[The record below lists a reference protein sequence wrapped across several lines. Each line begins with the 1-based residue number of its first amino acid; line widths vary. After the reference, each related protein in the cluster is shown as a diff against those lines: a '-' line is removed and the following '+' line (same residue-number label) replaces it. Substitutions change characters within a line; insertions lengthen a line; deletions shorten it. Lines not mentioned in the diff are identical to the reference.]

1 MLEFGERA
9 EAALSQDV
17 LGLGAAS
24 AMEGTLRLV
33 CLVGVD
39 PAVRIDAAAPELT
52 IILHGIDEGI

>member
-9 EAALSQDV
+9 EAALSEDV

-39 PAVRIDAAAPELT
+39 PAIRIDAAASELT
-52 IILHGIDEGI
+52 IILHGVDEGI

>member
-9 EAALSQDV
+9 EAALSEDV
-17 LGLGAAS
+17 LGLRAAS

-39 PAVRIDAAAPELT
+39 PTIRIDTTASELT
-52 IILHGIDEGI
+52 IILHGVDKGI